1 MPPKKS
7 EDKLSELLEEQLRPI
22 KDALSKLITS
32 EALET
37 RLISLEEKLVKKIND
52 QAVEI
57 EQLKTW
63 QNQLEGRVA
72 ILENLTRLQ
81 EIKSDDVEQYGRR
94 FCLRINGIPLKTREK
109 EQDLRERVH
118 KEITSM
124 GLNIPREAIDRIH
137 RTGKKFESDDRDEDG
152 NVTGVSIKQQV
163 IMHFTGWRSRTMVY
177 RARKKSKLLRFK
189 VDLTRRRAKLL
200 AKAKKDTEGIDQIKY
215 VFADINCRLNVR
227 FSDDSFKVF
236 NTKTELAEIIASCD
250 ER

>member
-7 EDKLSELLEEQLRPI
+7 EDKLTELLEEQLWPI

-37 RLISLEEKLVKKIND
+37 RWTSLEEKLVKKIND

-57 EQLKTW
+57 EQLKTQ

-94 FCLRINGIPLKTREK
+94 FCLRINGIPSKTREK

-118 KEITSM
+118 KEIY
-124 GLNIPREAIDRIH
+124 
-137 RTGKKFESDDRDEDG
+137 KY
-152 NVTGVSIKQQV
+152 GVKHPS
-163 IMHFTGWRSRTMVY
+163 RSNR
-177 RARKKSKLLRFK
+177 
-189 VDLTRRRAKLL
+189 
-200 AKAKKDTEGIDQIKY
+200 
-215 VFADINCRLNVR
+215 
-227 FSDDSFKVF
+227 
-236 NTKTELAEIIASCD
+236 
-250 ER
+250 

>member
-37 RLISLEEKLVKKIND
+37 RLTSLEEKLVKKIND

-57 EQLKTW
+57 EELKTQ

-81 EIKSDDVEQYGRR
+81 EIKSDDIEQYDIEQYGRR

-124 GLNIPREAIDRIH
+124 GLNIPQEAIDRIH

-152 NVTGVSIKQQV
+152 DVMGVSIKQQI
-163 IMHFTGWRSRTMVY
+163 IMWFTGWSSRMMVY
-177 RARKKSKLLRFK
+177 RA
-189 VDLTRRRAKLL
+189 
-200 AKAKKDTEGIDQIKY
+200 
-215 VFADINCRLNVR
+215 
-227 FSDDSFKVF
+227 
-236 NTKTELAEIIASCD
+236 
-250 ER
+250 